1 MAAIVRTHRP
11 IWRAERCLPCRTCT
25 RRCPTAVFP
34 EQVLEPDSLRGRVAR
49 EVAFPP
55 GRPDVPPC
63 RAACPIGQDVPGY
76 TTALAQGDFARAL
89 AVIAK
94 TNPLPSVCGRLCL
107 HACMHAC
114 VRAGLDAP
122 VEIRALKRAALEH
135 GGPRPVARPAAE
147 RDGRVVVV
155 GAGPAGLSAAFAL
168 RRNGWQVEL
177 REAASEPG
185 GLLRWAVPAFDLP
198 RAALQAEIEAVLAAG
213 IALELGARVGSLAE
227 LQGLQRAGARAV
239 LLATGAGL
247 GRRLGIPGEE
257 LVGAE
262 DGLGFA
268 RRHADGLGPR
278 LEGPLVVYGA
288 GLVAVAAARL
298 AVRAGAGPVRLV
310 FTRPSAEAPRTEALD
325 RAREEGVELVPER
338 RPVELLGEAGR
349 LRAVRLAPA
358 LVGPPDGVGRR
369 WPVLAGEARG
379 ALLELEARVFVAA
392 EDRAPDLGWLAGA
405 PGLRLGP
412 LGHLE
417 VERGSY
423 ATGLPGVFACGEVMT
438 GPRNAIEAIA
448 TGIRAAAAVERHLRA
463 AQGQGGAS

>member
-1 MAAIVRTHRP
+1 VAAIVRTHHP

-25 RRCPTAVFP
+25 RRCPTTVFP
-34 EQVLEPDSLRGRVAR
+34 EQALEPDSLRGRVAR
-49 EVAFPP
+49 EVDFPP

-76 TTALAQGDFARAL
+76 TTALARGDFAQAL

-94 TNPLPSVCGRLCL
+94 TNPLPAVCARLCL

-168 RRNGWQVEL
+168 RRNGWQIEL
-177 REAASEPG
+177 LEAEPEPG
-185 GLLRWAVPAFDLP
+185 GLLRWAVPAFELP
-198 RAALQAEIEAVLAAG
+198 RSALAAEIEAVLAAG
-213 IALELGARVGSLAE
+213 IALRLGARVGSAAE
-227 LQGLQRAGARAV
+227 LEGLLRSGARAV
-239 LLATGAGL
+239 LLATGAGRGL
-247 GRRLGIPGEE
+247 RLGIPGEE
-257 LVGAE
+257 LAGAE
-262 DGLGFA
+262 DGVGFA
-268 RRHADGLGPR
+268 RRHADGRGPR
-278 LEGPLVVYGA
+278 LEGPLVVSGA

-298 AVRAGAGPVRLV
+298 AVRAGARPVRLV
-310 FTRPSAEAPRTEALD
+310 QARPGAEAPLPELLAL
-325 RAREEGVELVPER
+325 AAEEGVELVTER
-338 RPVELLGEAGR
+338 RPVELLGAAGR
-349 LRAVRLAPA
+349 VRAVRLAPVR
-358 LVGPPDGVGRR
+358 LGPADGVGRR
-369 WPVLAGEARG
+369 WPVSAGEAQG
-379 ALLELEARVFVAA
+379 SVLELEARTFVAA
-392 EDRAPDLGWLAGA
+392 EGRAPDLGWLAGA
-405 PGLRLGP
+405 PGLRVGP

-417 VERGSY
+417 VERGGY

-448 TGIRAAAAVERHLRA
+448 TGIRAAAAVERYLRSA
-463 AQGQGGAS
+463 RGQGGAS